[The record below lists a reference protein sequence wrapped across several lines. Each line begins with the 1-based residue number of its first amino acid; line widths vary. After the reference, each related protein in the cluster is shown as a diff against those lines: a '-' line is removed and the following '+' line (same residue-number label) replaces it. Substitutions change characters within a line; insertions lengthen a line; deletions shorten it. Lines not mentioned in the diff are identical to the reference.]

1 MWYSDKTY
9 LLQRSLVYLYQHP
22 RLGQTRMTT
31 LKCLTAS
38 IYVDSCFRDLHFS
51 ACAIGMLVSK
61 LKSELECFLFSY
73 DLELVEHSEEEEK
86 GLLWICA
93 FGGVAAYG
101 WPERNWFVEQFTSV
115 CCRLG
120 VQDWEQGK
128 SILHHTMWNEKWED
142 PKGAL
147 WRDALERRANIAAGT
162 FTDPLEYRR
171 GSDDVPQY
179 SL

>member
-22 RLGQTRMTT
+22 RLGQTRMDT

-73 DLELVEHSEEEEK
+73 DLELVEHSEVDERN
-86 GLLWICA
+86 LLWVCVY
-93 FGGVAAYG
+93 GGIAAYG
-101 WPERNWFVEQFTSV
+101 WPEREWFVEQIERL
-115 CCRLG
+115 CGRLG
-120 VQDWEQGK
+120 VTDWEQAK
-128 SILHHTMWNEKWED
+128 NMLREILWNEKWEE
-142 PKGAL
+142 PKASL
-147 WRDALERRANIAAGT
+147 WRDTVERKASLSRAS
-162 FTDPLEYRR
+162 FMD
-171 GSDDVPQY
+171 S
-179 SL
+179 